1 MGRPNQCN
9 ACCGPIV
16 DPPDPDP
23 DPPISDCGGA
33 ICIAFIDENT
43 GNQGAQTNITEKVN
57 AWAAAYPDRLL
68 FVLNVD
74 DKGLNLSFPPEFSQ
88 KDTFF
93 ILRDNGPP
101 ASAPGTFANKIQRC
115 NGDTTIGNGNDPW
128 GKIVAMVNYYEANGR
143 AGVLAKFNAA
153 SEVSIFI
160 DDSNSMNQ
168 EDIGQREAGS
178 EFLYEGTIK
187 RLRDDIVATGREIV
201 SSVYNGNEDVFCPFV
216 TANCCP
222 TEGTNDITSL
232 CGLGSPCTVANIS
245 FVQQPSNGL
254 IREYCDNGN
263 PECGPCVDAAT
274 EDEDQTVEYTARI
287 SNSQGVS
294 LDYEVVNYSLEASDD
309 NGQSWSLIQSL
320 GSDFSNVEQSLNVV
334 SEDECPYFF
343 TSSEIYELVGDR
355 VQGQIF
361 TEAEWN
367 AYIATEPA
375 DPQAVAEQTASTV
388 KYALSEPMSSPQ
400 INNGQEFRFL
410 DLVMVIGRYK
420 TDGVNGTYRKHKI
433 LYAFHKSFRLFDDG
447 SLEPFGPIFG
457 VPLPC
462 MGVEYDIYG
471 GSQGVNPPSWDFE
484 AFVSI
489 DAAAKPDP
497 DGTFRAVAIG
507 FTVQNSLAGQHPF
520 VFFPE
525 RTLLAGGGSSIFET
539 QPSNAEQAGFGRCV
553 AFSKEEGEY
562 PKQLVVGDIGGIYV
576 YDISDAGFITNELG
590 VSDYT
595 SRREFSLFDTGA
607 TKANNPRSISVSP
620 AFYNSEFDKYYYRI
634 AVGCWSHRTHTAYA
648 NLLLLN
654 SQRKEGGL
662 TPDPITLIGRYR
674 DAEGRY
680 RNNKFGTYVTIDNS
694 ENSVIQVSD
703 YDEDN
708 QKNRLLLFRY
718 FDGALT
724 LIDSI
729 SDDDSLQYIAESFMS
744 RENNNPATRI
754 HIALTGFDASSFN
767 YFETYESQ
775 NGQFS
780 PTTAV
785 NRISSAEL
793 QPRDG
798 SALWAGFLPEGGAT
812 DKTASWVVYSASQ
825 SSAYDATLV
834 SYDARTP
841 SIQSVRRN
849 TSANVCGDFT
859 LEQVNEFCNRKIYN
873 RLFRIKAVSNSD
885 PSFVATSSSFQL
897 FEWEAVSIDPPSSD
911 INFNGFY
918 KFQSLDEAVNSDGN
932 FVSND
937 TYSGAPDIPVTPEGE
952 IWTLAS
958 SAEGKVH
965 AVSICTN
972 DDSRKVVVYWTSYG
986 SHKVLAEIYPDPDH
1000 NPPSTRSSYGFGY
1013 SLALNRR
1020 GNYLYIGCPSTAR
1033 EPSKVLVYKWNL
1045 DNFGDIFD
1053 TASEPVGQ
1061 YELYDVID
1069 VETVGEELNQ
1079 LFQFKGFGSSIDVLD
1094 ASDSTGTEGS
1104 RWIAIGS
1111 ILQEC
1116 VRLFEYR
1123 PSEIP
1128 KFLYIKGADTESGEA
1143 SPGTLPNDW
1152 PYGNDRSNF
1161 AARVKI
1167 RPYENYNGD
1176 GTTPIIAVSAPGYYS
1191 NDPGRIVFIK
1201 HFGSEWRT
1209 VFKEINKDDIY
1220 NRFSSELEE
1229 VGLSAK
1235 IGSSICWIES
1245 TGFPNEED
1253 PARYNTL
1260 LFSVPGWDAIK
1271 GQITTT
1277 YTGFQIL
1284 VSFTE
1289 ESNTPVLRILK
1300 GPGLD
1305 KNFAVG
1311 QFRFN
1316 LSQKPFYI
1324 RVAGQGGE
1332 IGDGYLTRGPSDD
1345 FLQKKNTDLKNI
1357 HIYADRQ
1364 FLGNPNV
1371 LYTPVLSGNYN
1382 AFGNDAGI
1390 TAYSATNISSAQIE
1404 RSFITIPLYP
1414 QTSYGPTFAAIGVKE
1429 DMEIPTYP
1437 LLGDGKPNP
1446 IGALSVYESNPE
1458 AHCLITASEL
1468 APANPTTSEALGI
1481 KVKYK
1486 QSDTSTFDVRN
1497 LRFDRPPSTS
1507 TFIPANFIQE
1517 VELSLISDFN
1527 FPNGQISYT
1536 NWFISKNGG
1545 SFEDSG
1551 QSAQNPITIP
1561 IQPQDYFLVSAKSSS
1576 QDIQTYT
1583 VTLRSAEGRY
1593 SGTENP
1599 DGSDG
1604 VDMEIN
1610 GVRNTYQYGTTFEL
1624 EEGTTIKVYLP
1635 VDIDDSCGFGLQSV
1649 TQRIYINGQRIFS
1662 LPHTFTLE
1670 EDTIIDGYGRCR
1682 LLP

>member
-1 MGRPNQCN
+1 MGRPSQCN
-9 ACCGPIV
+9 VCCGPIV
-16 DPPDPDP
+16 DPPP
-23 DPPISDCGGA
+23 DPPIGDCGSA

-43 GNQGAQTNITEKVN
+43 GNQGGQINITEKVN

-74 DKGLNLSFPPEFSQ
+74 NRIASLSFPPEFSQ

-93 ILRDNGPP
+93 LLRSNGPP
-101 ASAPGTFANKIQRC
+101 ASAPGTFNNQIERC
-115 NGDTTIGNGNDPW
+115 NGDTAKGNGNDPW

-143 AGVLAKFNAA
+143 AGVLAKFNAG

-160 DDSNSMNQ
+160 DDSGSMNQ
-168 EDIGQREAGS
+168 RDIGQRKVGS
-178 EFLYEGTIK
+178 EFQYFGTIK
-187 RLRDDIVATGREIV
+187 KLRDDILATGREIV
-201 SSVYNGNEDVFCPFV
+201 SSIYNGSEDVFCPFV

-222 TEGTNDITSL
+222 TEDTNDITSL
-232 CGLGSPCTVANIS
+232 CGLGTPCTVANIS

-254 IREYCDNGN
+254 IREYCDNGS

-294 LDYEVVNYSLEASDD
+294 LDHEVVNYSLEASDD
-309 NGQSWSLIQSL
+309 NGQNWFLIQSL

-343 TSSEIYELVGDR
+343 TSSELYELVGDR

-375 DPQAVAEQTASTV
+375 DPQAVAEQTNSTV

-410 DLVMVIGRYK
+410 DVVMVIGRYK
-420 TDGVNGTYRKHKI
+420 TDGVGGTYRKNKI
-433 LYAFHKSFRLFDDG
+433 LYAVHKSFRLFDDG

-457 VPLPC
+457 TPLPC

-471 GSQGVNPPSWDFE
+471 GSQGISVPSWDFE

-525 RTLLAGGGSSIFET
+525 RTLLAGGGSAIFET

-553 AFSKEEGEY
+553 AFSKEEGGY
-562 PKQLVVGDIGGIYV
+562 PKQLVVGDIGKIIV

-595 SRREFSLFDTGA
+595 SRREITTFGTSNVFVP
-607 TKANNPRSISVSP
+607 NNPRSISVSP
-620 AFYNSEFDKYYYRI
+620 AFYDSEFDKYYYRI
-634 AVGCWSHRTHTAYA
+634 AVGCWSHRTNTSYA
-648 NLLLLN
+648 HLLLFK

-662 TPDPITLIGRYR
+662 TPDTITLIGQYR
-674 DAEGRY
+674 DTEGGY
-680 RNNKFGTYVTIDNS
+680 RNNIFGRFVTIDNS

-708 QKNRLLLFRY
+708 EKNRLLLFRY
-718 FDGALT
+718 SNDVLT

-729 SDDDSLQYIAESFMS
+729 SDDDSFQYLAESFMS
-744 RENNNPATRI
+744 RENDNPATRI
-754 HIALTGFDASSFN
+754 HIALTGFDASSRN

-798 SALWAGFLPEGGAT
+798 TALWGGFFPEGGAT

-825 SSAYDATLV
+825 TNVYDATFA
-834 SYDARTP
+834 SYDPSRTP

-859 LEQVNEFCNRKIYN
+859 LEQVNESCNRKIYN

-897 FEWEAVSIDPPSSD
+897 FEWEVVSSTDDPIDPPSSD

-1000 NPPSTRSSYGFGY
+1000 NPPNTRSSYGFGY

-1069 VETVGEELNQ
+1069 VSTIGEELNK
-1079 LFQFKGFGSSIDVLD
+1079 LFQFQGFGSSIDVLD

-1111 ILQEC
+1111 ILGEC

-1123 PSEIP
+1123 PSETP

-1143 SPGTLPNDW
+1143 KPSTMGITNDW

-1176 GTTPIIAVSAPGYYS
+1176 GTKPIIAVSAPGYYS
-1191 NDPGRIVFIK
+1191 PDPGRIVFIK
-1201 HFGSEWRT
+1201 HFGDQWRT

-1220 NRFSSELEE
+1220 NRFSGELEE
-1229 VGLSAK
+1229 VGNNAK

-1245 TGFPNEED
+1245 TGFPNEQD
-1253 PARYNTL
+1253 PAVYNTL
-1260 LFSVPGWDAIK
+1260 LFSVPGWDATK

-1284 VSFTE
+1284 VSFAE
-1289 ESNTPVLRILK
+1289 ESNVPVLRILK
-1300 GPGLD
+1300 GPGLH

-1311 QFRFN
+1311 KFRFN

-1324 RVAGQGGE
+1324 RVAGAGGE

-1345 FLQKKNTDLKNI
+1345 FFQKKNTDLKNI
-1357 HIYADRQ
+1357 HIFADRQ
-1364 FLGNPNV
+1364 SLGNPNI

-1390 TAYSATNISSAQIE
+1390 TDSTNTSSAQIE

-1414 QTSYGPTFAAIGVKE
+1414 QTSYGPTFAAIGVEE
-1429 DMEIPTYP
+1429 DMEIPIYP
-1437 LLGDGKPNP
+1437 SLRDGSPNP

-1468 APANPTTSEALGI
+1468 APANPTASEALGI

-1486 QSDTSTFDVRN
+1486 QSDTSTVDVRN

-1507 TFIPANFIQE
+1507 TFIPANLIQE

-1527 FPNGQISYT
+1527 YPNGQINYT

-1576 QDIQTYT
+1576 QDIPTF
-1583 VTLRSAEGRY
+1583 TLTCLEQPGLNQIATGVILLVNGATKFVFFNQSIEVAENAQVEIVRY
-1593 SGTENP
+1593 AG
-1599 DGSDG
+1599 DRCVGG
-1604 VDMEIN
+1604 
-1610 GVRNTYQYGTTFEL
+1610 
-1624 EEGTTIKVYLP
+1624 
-1635 VDIDDSCGFGLQSV
+1635 GL
-1649 TQRIYINGQRIFS
+1649 TQEFYDVNGQGVTKG
-1662 LPHTFTLE
+1662 HTFTMNG
-1670 EDTIIDGYGRCR
+1670 DKTVRTRAYCVFA
-1682 LLP
+1682 